1 MGLVCIMGSVGEGQM
16 GVTWR
21 EGTEVT
27 QRNNL
32 FLSSLMA
39 PAWSRKFQS
48 TQNQWVRTHIVI
60 IHPLFSCELLDHD
73 LSEIF
78 WDIFMDKWKVFLTD
92 ISLINDFR
100 DIESWKEH
108 CWKLVTFC
116 EPSRKLMSQEKEATG
131 KLESDRHTQGEVRTQ
146 RYSGQTQT
154 EEIISSNKDET
165 RKF

>member
-1 MGLVCIMGSVGEGQM
+1 MGLMCLMGSVGEGQM
-16 GVTWR
+16 GVMWR

-27 QRNNL
+27 RRNNL

-39 PAWSRKFQS
+39 PAWIRKFQS
-48 TQNQWVRTHIVI
+48 TQNQWFRTHIVI

-73 LSEIF
+73 LS
-78 WDIFMDKWKVFLTD
+78 D

-108 CWKLVTFC
+108 CWKWVTFC
-116 EPSRKLMSQEKEATG
+116 EPSRELMSKEEEATW
-131 KLESDRHTQGEVRTQ
+131 KLESDRHSLGEVRIQ
-146 RYSGQTQT
+146 HYSGQTQT
-154 EEIISSNKDET
+154 EEVINSNKGET